1 MNLRGVFSV
10 LALSLVMTQLAAAQ
24 TIPGAILSCYPKFNS
39 QGAISSVRI
48 RKDHVTA
55 EFDYGFMS
63 NAHTYTYSVQRTES
77 ADLGTMYFDG
87 PDFSLKVDIENSS
100 AELHARV
107 NGRLVMF
114 KNLVCSFNEFDP
126 HPGVTMSN

>member
-1 MNLRGVFSV
+1 MNLKPVFSV
-10 LALSLVMTQLAAAQ
+10 LTLSLARSQLAGAQ
-24 TIPGAILSCYPKFNS
+24 SRSGAILSCRPRYNS

-63 NAHTYTYSVQRTES
+63 NARIYTYSVQRTGS
-77 ADLGTMYFDG
+77 ATLNAASFDG
-87 PDFSLKVDIENSS
+87 PDFSLQVDFENSS
-100 AELHARV
+100 ADLYALV
-107 NGRLVMF
+107 NGRQVTL
-114 KNLVCSFNEFDP
+114 KNLVCLFNEFDP